1 VPDRHDHW
9 IARQARRSRRREL
22 PADDRPRDIEALH
35 DYALTKTI
43 SLSLD

>member
-9 IARQARRSRRREL
+9 IAGKPDAPAGGEL
-22 PADDRPRDIEALH
+22 PAHDRPRDIEALH